1 MTRLA
6 HLLALVLALP
16 ALAQDAPKTF
26 PVSELTFARP
36 EAWTWVRLGPN
47 PMRKAQLAIP
57 GREGGEPAEVVFFHF
72 GPGNA
77 GGVQANV
84 DRWFRQFQGTKEEI
98 QAKQETTETGGTKVT
113 YVRAEGTYLSGM
125 PGGPQTP
132 RPGFALRGA
141 IIEAPE
147 GAVFVKLTG
156 PKALVEGGDADFRK
170 MVEGAVKKQR

>member
-1 MTRLA
+1 MNR
-6 HLLALVLALP
+6 LLALCALVMVLP

-26 PVSELTFARP
+26 AVSELTFTRP
-36 EAWTWVRLGPN
+36 EAWTWVKLGPN

-57 GREGGEPAEVVFFHF
+57 AKDGGEPAEVVFFHF

-98 QAKQETTETGGTKVT
+98 QAKQETAEVAGTKVT
-113 YVRAEGTYLSGM
+113 HVRAEGTYLSGM

-141 IIEAPE
+141 IIEAAQ

-170 MVEGAVKKQR
+170 MVEAAVKK

>member
-6 HLLALVLALP
+6 SLLALVLVLP
-16 ALAQDAPKTF
+16 ALAQQDAPKTF

-57 GREGGEPAEVVFFHF
+57 GKDGGEPAEVVFFHF

-84 DRWFRQFQGTKEEI
+84 DRWFRQFQGSKEEI
-98 QAKQETTETGGTKVT
+98 QAKQETVEIGGTKVT

-141 IIEAPE
+141 IIEAAQ

-170 MVEGAVKKQR
+170 MVEGAVKK